1 MSTSLQKLKNK
12 LEKVEKEL
20 EKVRG
25 CSPLTDGWQTQK
37 LAKKSKKWD
46 VFAQEKMLIIQKI
59 DELKT
64 ESIENCPVNRVCMCP
79 KDNQWDG
86 ICKLH

>member
-1 MSTSLQKLKNK
+1 MLKTKKHLLKK

-37 LAKKSKKWD
+37 FAKKDRKWDELAK
-46 VFAQEKMLIIQKI
+46 EKMKIIQI
-59 DELKT
+59 LEDL
-64 ESIENCPVNRVCMCP
+64 N
-79 KDNQWDG
+79 
-86 ICKLH
+86 